1 MQKVLRKRIFRDFK
15 ENLPRY
21 LALAFL
27 LILSMYMVVS
37 IVGAAET
44 VMRGTTTEAKKQN
57 VEDGQFSLFVPMK
70 ESEWDALTDKG
81 ITLEKMF
88 FLDYDVDGDKTLRVF
103 KNRTKIDTIAIH
115 AGKLAQA
122 DDELVLERQYAEKN
136 DIHVGDTIVL
146 GDRTYKVSGIGTV
159 PDYDSPLKSL
169 GDTVCDSLNFGLAFV
184 TDEAYTILQTEGK
197 SEKSEEYYY
206 AYKLNDAMTDDELN
220 AELKQLSFSSDDV
233 DDAYFQEYWD
243 RTLGREEEFR
253 DGINE
258 LADGAKELADGLSEL
273 TDNNH
278 DLQKAS
284 DQIFAAYLE
293 QANSKLSA
301 YRVEIL
307 TADNFEEVLDKQ
319 IRSTNNAMLQLGLV
333 NAKSELQKLKAFSD
347 GIYEYT
353 DGTADAADGAVD
365 VQDGVQELKDET
377 ENMLDEIFNADAD
390 NLLSFVTAE
399 DNVRIHA
406 ASDDVEMNNTIGM
419 IAGVLLLVLIA
430 YVLSVFVVHSI
441 DQESAVIGALYA
453 LGVKRKDLMR
463 HYILL
468 PTLISLIGGAIG
480 TALAYTKIGVRY
492 QMQDTYYYYYYSLPD
507 IAVQIRPYTIVYGV
521 AIPPIICL
529 VVTSLVIR
537 KRLSRPVLTLL
548 KNEQKAAKGKDV
560 KLGNMKFMKLFRI
573 RQILRERRTALTVV
587 FGMFVSILLLVMSM
601 EIYVYCRAVQD
612 DYVADTKFEYM
623 YTYKYPGEEVPDGG
637 YEAYAKTLKKEIYGY
652 NFDVTVLGIRENNPF
667 FDVTLSDSADKVT
680 ISSSI
685 SYKYGLKK
693 GDVITLKDEE
703 NGKIYAFE
711 IEAVTQYAPSFMV
724 FLPYEKALD
733 LFGEQ
738 DDYYNVV
745 FADHD
750 LGVESGRLYSTM
762 TRDDVKKAAGI
773 FSDQMRS
780 MIITIGAV
788 SALIFAIV
796 LYLMMKVMIDR
807 SSFSIALIK
816 IFGYRNKE
824 VKKMYL
830 DGNFYIVLLG
840 ALVSIP
846 LAKVLLDAVYEPQF
860 VPNIAC
866 GVDKSFPAWLYLAMF
881 AGVLVLYFIINHLL
895 VRKIKQMLP
904 AEVLK
909 NRE

>member
-1 MQKVLRKRIFRDFK
+1 MQKVLRKRFFRDFK

-37 IVGAAET
+37 VVGAAET
-44 VMRGTTTEAKKQN
+44 VMRGTTTEAEKQN

-70 ESEWDALTDKG
+70 ESEWDELTDKG

-88 FLDYDVDGDKTLRVF
+88 FLDYVVDGDKTLRVF
-103 KNRTKIDTIAIH
+103 RNRTDIDTIAIH
-115 AGKLAQA
+115 EGKLAQA
-122 DDELVLERQYAEKN
+122 DDELVIERQYAEKN

-169 GDTVCDSLNFGLAFV
+169 GDTGCDSLNFGLAFV
-184 TDEAYTILQTEGK
+184 TDEVYTTLQKEGK
-197 SEKSEEYYY
+197 SAKSEEYYY
-206 AYKLNDAMTDDELN
+206 AYKLNDVMTDDELKT
-220 AELKQLSFSSDDV
+220 ELKKLSFSSDDV
-233 DDAYFQEYWD
+233 ADVYFQEYWD

-253 DGINE
+253 DGMNE

-278 DLQKAS
+278 DLQKAA
-284 DQIFAAYLE
+284 DQVFAAYLD
-293 QANSKLSA
+293 QANSKLSS
-301 YRVEIL
+301 YGVETL
-307 TADNFEEVLDKQ
+307 TADNFEAVLDKQ
-319 IRSTNNAMLQLGLV
+319 IQSTSNAMLQLGLV

-353 DGTADAADGAVD
+353 DGTEDAADGAAD

-377 ENMLDEIFNADAD
+377 EEMLDEIFTADAD

-406 ASDDVEMNNTIGM
+406 AGDDVAMNKTIGM

-453 LGVKRKDLMR
+453 LGVKQKDLMK

-480 TALAYTKIGVRY
+480 TALAYTKIGVWY
-492 QMQDTYYYYYYSLPD
+492 QMQDAYNYYSLPD
-507 IAVQIRPYTIVYGV
+507 IAVQVLPYTIIYGV

-529 VVTSLVIR
+529 IVTSLVIR
-537 KRLSRPVLTLL
+537 KRLSRPVLILL
-548 KNEQKAAKGKDV
+548 KNEQKAATGKDV

-601 EIYVYCRAVQD
+601 EIYTYCRAVQD

-623 YTYKYPGEEVPDGG
+623 YTYKYPSEEVPDGG

-652 NFDVTVLGIRENNPF
+652 NFDVTVLGIKGNNPF

-703 NGKIYAFE
+703 NGKLYAFE

-724 FLPYEKALD
+724 FLPYNKALD

-750 LGVESGRLYSTM
+750 LGVESGRLYSTL
-762 TRDDVKKAAGI
+762 TRDDVKKSAGI
-773 FSDQMRS
+773 FADQMRS

-830 DGNFYIVLLG
+830 DGNFYIVLIG

-846 LAKVLLDAVYEPQF
+846 LAKVLLDAAYEPQF

-866 GVDKSFPAWLYLAMF
+866 GVDKSFPVWMYLAMF

>member
-1 MQKVLRKRIFRDFK
+1 MCV
-15 ENLPRY
+15 
-21 LALAFL
+21 
-27 LILSMYMVVS
+27 
-37 IVGAAET
+37 
-44 VMRGTTTEAKKQN
+44 
-57 VEDGQFSLFVPMK
+57 
-70 ESEWDALTDKG
+70 
-81 ITLEKMF
+81 
-88 FLDYDVDGDKTLRVF
+88 
-103 KNRTKIDTIAIH
+103 
-115 AGKLAQA
+115 
-122 DDELVLERQYAEKN
+122 
-136 DIHVGDTIVL
+136 
-146 GDRTYKVSGIGTV
+146 
-159 PDYDSPLKSL
+159 
-169 GDTVCDSLNFGLAFV
+169 
-184 TDEAYTILQTEGK
+184 
-197 SEKSEEYYY
+197 
-206 AYKLNDAMTDDELN
+206 
-220 AELKQLSFSSDDV
+220 
-233 DDAYFQEYWD
+233 
-243 RTLGREEEFR
+243 
-253 DGINE
+253 
-258 LADGAKELADGLSEL
+258 
-273 TDNNH
+273 
-278 DLQKAS
+278 
-284 DQIFAAYLE
+284 
-293 QANSKLSA
+293 
-301 YRVEIL
+301 
-307 TADNFEEVLDKQ
+307 
-319 IRSTNNAMLQLGLV
+319 
-333 NAKSELQKLKAFSD
+333 
-347 GIYEYT
+347 
-353 DGTADAADGAVD
+353 
-365 VQDGVQELKDET
+365 
-377 ENMLDEIFNADAD
+377 
-390 NLLSFVTAE
+390 
-399 DNVRIHA
+399 IHA

-492 QMQDTYYYYYYSLPD
+492 QMQDTYYYYSLPD

-601 EIYVYCRAVQD
+601 EIY
-612 DYVADTKFEYM
+612 
-623 YTYKYPGEEVPDGG
+623 
-637 YEAYAKTLKKEIYGY
+637 GY
-652 NFDVTVLGIRENNPF
+652 NFDVTVLGIKENNPF

-724 FLPYEKALD
+724 FLPYDKALD

-866 GVDKSFPAWLYLAMF
+866 GVDKSFSAWLYLAMF

>member
-184 TDEAYTILQTEGK
+184 TDEAYTILQKEGK

-206 AYKLNDAMTDDELN
+206 AYKLNDAMTDDELK

-301 YRVEIL
+301 YGVEIL

-319 IRSTNNAMLQLGLV
+319 IRYTNNAMLQLGLV

-353 DGTADAADGAVD
+353 DGTADATDGAAD

-377 ENMLDEIFNADAD
+377 ENMLDEIFNADAN

-419 IAGVLLLVLIA
+419 IAGVLLLLLIA

-453 LGVKRKDLMR
+453 LGGKRKDLMR

-492 QMQDTYYYYYYSLPD
+492 QMQDTYYYYSLPD

-652 NFDVTVLGIRENNPF
+652 NFDVTVLGIKENNPF

-724 FLPYEKALD
+724 FLPYDKALD

-830 DGNFYIVLLG
+830 DGNFYIVLIG
-840 ALVSIP
+840 ALVSVP

>member
-206 AYKLNDAMTDDELN
+206 AYKLNDAMTDDELK

-353 DGTADAADGAVD
+353 DGTADAADGASD

-377 ENMLDEIFNADAD
+377 ENMLDEIFNADAN

-492 QMQDTYYYYYYSLPD
+492 QMQDTYYYYSLPD

-652 NFDVTVLGIRENNPF
+652 NFDVTVLGIKENNPF

-724 FLPYEKALD
+724 FLPYDKALD

>member
-37 IVGAAET
+37 VVGAAET
-44 VMRGTTTEAKKQN
+44 VMRGTTTEAEKQN

-88 FLDYDVDGDKTLRVF
+88 FLDYAVDGDKTIRVF
-103 KNRTKIDTIAIH
+103 RNRTEINTIAIC

-136 DIHVGDTIVL
+136 AIHVGDTIVL

-169 GDTVCDSLNFGLAFV
+169 SDTSCDSLNFGLAFV
-184 TDEAYTILQTEGK
+184 TDEAYTILQKEGK

-206 AYKLNDAMTDDELN
+206 AYKLNDAMTDDELK

-253 DGINE
+253 DGMNE

-353 DGTADAADGAVD
+353 DGTADAADGAAD

-377 ENMLDEIFNADAD
+377 ENMLDEIFNADAN
-390 NLLSFVTAE
+390 NLLSFVAAE

-406 ASDDVEMNNTIGM
+406 AGDDVAMNKTIGM

-453 LGVKRKDLMR
+453 LGVKRKDLMK

-480 TALAYTKIGVRY
+480 TALAYTRIGVWY
-492 QMQDTYYYYYYSLPD
+492 QMQDAYNYYSLPD
-507 IAVQIRPYTIVYGV
+507 IAVQVLPYTIIYGV
-521 AIPPIICL
+521 VIPPIICL
-529 VVTSLVIR
+529 IVTSLVIR
-537 KRLSRPVLTLL
+537 KRLSRPVLILL
-548 KNEQKAAKGKDV
+548 KNEQKAATGKDV

-601 EIYVYCRAVQD
+601 EIYTYCHAVQD

-623 YTYKYPGEEVPDGG
+623 YTYKYPAEQVPDGG

-652 NFDVTVLGIRENNPF
+652 NFDVTVLGIKENNPF

-724 FLPYEKALD
+724 FLPYDKALD

-738 DDYYNVV
+738 EDYYNVV

-750 LGVESGRLYSTM
+750 LGVEGGRLYSTL

-830 DGNFYIVLLG
+830 DGNFYIVLIG

-846 LAKVLLDAVYEPQF
+846 LAKVLLDATYEPQF

>member
-88 FLDYDVDGDKTLRVF
+88 FLDYVVDGDKTLRVF

-184 TDEAYTILQTEGK
+184 TDEAYTILQKEGK
-197 SEKSEEYYY
+197 SAKSEEYYY
-206 AYKLNDAMTDDELN
+206 AYKLNDAMTDDELK
-220 AELKQLSFSSDDV
+220 AELKKLSFSSDDV

-253 DGINE
+253 DGMNE

-353 DGTADAADGAVD
+353 DGTADAADGAAD

-377 ENMLDEIFNADAD
+377 ENMLDEIFNADAN

-468 PTLISLIGGAIG
+468 PTLISLIGSAIG

-492 QMQDTYYYYYYSLPD
+492 QMQDTYYYYSLPD
-507 IAVQIRPYTIVYGV
+507 IAVQIRPYTIIYGV

-529 VVTSLVIR
+529 IVTSLVIR
-537 KRLSRPVLTLL
+537 KRLSRPVLILL
-548 KNEQKAAKGKDV
+548 KNEQKAATGKDV

-601 EIYVYCRAVQD
+601 EIYTYCHAVQD

-623 YTYKYPGEEVPDGG
+623 YTYKYPSEEVPDGG

-652 NFDVTVLGIRENNPF
+652 NFDVTVLGIKGNNPF

-711 IEAVTQYAPSFMV
+711 IEAVTEYAPSFMV
-724 FLPYEKALD
+724 FLPYDKALD

-750 LGVESGRLYSTM
+750 LGVEGGRLYSTL

-788 SALIFAIV
+788 SALIFASV

-830 DGNFYIVLLG
+830 DGNFYIVLIG

-846 LAKVLLDAVYEPQF
+846 LAKVLLDAAYEPQF

-866 GVDKSFPAWLYLAMF
+866 GVDKSFPVWLYLAMF

>member
-37 IVGAAET
+37 IVGSAET
-44 VMRGTTTEAKKQN
+44 IMRGTTTEAEKQN

-70 ESEWDALTDKG
+70 ESEWDTLTDKG

-88 FLDYDVDGDKTLRVF
+88 FLDYIVDGDKTLRVF
-103 KNRTKIDTIAIH
+103 KNRSEIDTIAIH
-115 AGKLAQA
+115 EGKQAQA
-122 DDELVLERQYAEKN
+122 DDELVIERKYAEKN

-146 GDRTYKVSGIGTV
+146 GDRTYKASGIGTV

-169 GDTVCDSLNFGLAFV
+169 SDTSCDSLNFGLAFV
-184 TDEAYTILQTEGK
+184 TDEAYTTLQKEGK
-197 SEKSEEYYY
+197 SAKSEEYYY
-206 AYKLNDAMTDDELN
+206 AYKLNDAMTDDELK
-220 AELKQLSFSSDDV
+220 AELKKLSFSSDDV
-233 DDAYFQEYWD
+233 ADVYFQEYWD
-243 RTLGREEEFR
+243 RTLGREDEFR

-278 DLQKAS
+278 DLQKAA
-284 DQIFAAYLE
+284 DQVFAAYLE
-293 QANSKLSA
+293 QANTKLSS
-301 YRVEIL
+301 YGVETL
-307 TADNFEEVLDKQ
+307 TADNFEAVLDKQ
-319 IRSTNNAMLQLGLV
+319 IRSTSNAMLQLGLV
-333 NAKSELQKLKAFSD
+333 NAKSELQKLKAFTD

-353 DGTADAADGAVD
+353 DGTADAADGAAE
-365 VQDGVQELKDET
+365 VQDGVQEVKDET
-377 ENMLDEIFNADAD
+377 EDMLDEIFTADAN

-406 ASDDVEMNNTIGM
+406 AGDDVEMNKTIGM

-453 LGVKRKDLMR
+453 LGIKRKDLMK

-468 PTLISLIGGAIG
+468 PTLISFIGGTIG
-480 TALAYTKIGVRY
+480 TILAYTKIGVQY
-492 QMQDTYYYYYYSLPD
+492 QMADPYNYYSLPD
-507 IAVQIRPYTIVYGV
+507 ISVQVLPYTIVYGV
-521 AIPPIICL
+521 VVPPIVCL
-529 VVTSLVIR
+529 IVTSLVIR

-548 KNEQKAAKGKDV
+548 KNEQKVAKGKDV

-652 NFDVTVLGIRENNPF
+652 NFDVTVLGIKENNPF

-724 FLPYEKALD
+724 FLPYDKALD

-750 LGVESGRLYSTM
+750 LGVEGGRLYSTLS
-762 TRDDVKKAAGI
+762 RDDVKKAAGI

-830 DGNFYIVLLG
+830 DGNFYIVLIG

-846 LAKVLLDAVYEPQF
+846 LAKVLLDAAYEPQF

>member
-206 AYKLNDAMTDDELN
+206 AYKLNDAMTDDELK

-492 QMQDTYYYYYYSLPD
+492 QMQDTYYYYSLPD

-703 NGKIYAFE
+703 DGKIYAFE

-724 FLPYEKALD
+724 FLPYDKALD

-866 GVDKSFPAWLYLAMF
+866 GVDKSFSAWLYLAMF

>member
-1 MQKVLRKRIFRDFK
+1 
-15 ENLPRY
+15 
-21 LALAFL
+21 
-27 LILSMYMVVS
+27 
-37 IVGAAET
+37 
-44 VMRGTTTEAKKQN
+44 
-57 VEDGQFSLFVPMK
+57 
-70 ESEWDALTDKG
+70 
-81 ITLEKMF
+81 
-88 FLDYDVDGDKTLRVF
+88 
-103 KNRTKIDTIAIH
+103 
-115 AGKLAQA
+115 
-122 DDELVLERQYAEKN
+122 
-136 DIHVGDTIVL
+136 
-146 GDRTYKVSGIGTV
+146 
-159 PDYDSPLKSL
+159 
-169 GDTVCDSLNFGLAFV
+169 
-184 TDEAYTILQTEGK
+184 
-197 SEKSEEYYY
+197 
-206 AYKLNDAMTDDELN
+206 MTDDELK

-301 YRVEIL
+301 YGVEIL

-353 DGTADAADGAVD
+353 DGTADAADGAAD

-377 ENMLDEIFNADAD
+377 ENMLDEIFNADAN

-480 TALAYTKIGVRY
+480 TALAYTKVGVRY
-492 QMQDTYYYYYYSLPD
+492 QMQDTYYYYSLPD

-548 KNEQKAAKGKDV
+548 K
-560 KLGNMKFMKLFRI
+560 MS
-573 RQILRERRTALTVV
+573 RRLQ
-587 FGMFVSILLLVMSM
+587 
-601 EIYVYCRAVQD
+601 RAR
-612 DYVADTKFEYM
+612 M
-623 YTYKYPGEEVPDGG
+623 
-637 YEAYAKTLKKEIYGY
+637 
-652 NFDVTVLGIRENNPF
+652 
-667 FDVTLSDSADKVT
+667 
-680 ISSSI
+680 
-685 SYKYGLKK
+685 
-693 GDVITLKDEE
+693 
-703 NGKIYAFE
+703 
-711 IEAVTQYAPSFMV
+711 
-724 FLPYEKALD
+724 
-733 LFGEQ
+733 
-738 DDYYNVV
+738 
-745 FADHD
+745 
-750 LGVESGRLYSTM
+750 
-762 TRDDVKKAAGI
+762 
-773 FSDQMRS
+773 
-780 MIITIGAV
+780 
-788 SALIFAIV
+788 
-796 LYLMMKVMIDR
+796 
-807 SSFSIALIK
+807 
-816 IFGYRNKE
+816 
-824 VKKMYL
+824 
-830 DGNFYIVLLG
+830 
-840 ALVSIP
+840 
-846 LAKVLLDAVYEPQF
+846 
-860 VPNIAC
+860 
-866 GVDKSFPAWLYLAMF
+866 
-881 AGVLVLYFIINHLL
+881 
-895 VRKIKQMLP
+895 
-904 AEVLK
+904 
-909 NRE
+909 

>member
-37 IVGAAET
+37 VVGAAET
-44 VMRGTTTEAKKQN
+44 VMRGTTTEAEKQN

-88 FLDYDVDGDKTLRVF
+88 FLDYAVDGDKTIRVF
-103 KNRTKIDTIAIH
+103 RNRTEINTIAIC

-136 DIHVGDTIVL
+136 AIHVGDTIVL

-169 GDTVCDSLNFGLAFV
+169 SDTSCDSLNFGLAFV
-184 TDEAYTILQTEGK
+184 TDEVYTTLQKEGK
-197 SEKSEEYYY
+197 SAKSEEYYY
-206 AYKLNDAMTDDELN
+206 AYKLNDAMTDDELK
-220 AELKQLSFSSDDV
+220 AELKKLSFSSDDV
-233 DDAYFQEYWD
+233 DDVYFQEYWD

-258 LADGAKELADGLSEL
+258 LADGAKELAEGLSEL
-273 TDNNH
+273 TDNNPA
-278 DLQKAS
+278 LQ
-284 DQIFAAYLE
+284 
-293 QANSKLSA
+293 N
-301 YRVEIL
+301 
-307 TADNFEEVLDKQ
+307 
-319 IRSTNNAMLQLGLV
+319 
-333 NAKSELQKLKAFSD
+333 
-347 GIYEYT
+347 
-353 DGTADAADGAVD
+353 AADGASD
-365 VQDGVQELKDET
+365 VQDGMQELKDET
-377 ENMLDEIFNADAD
+377 EDMLDEIFTADAD

-406 ASDDVEMNNTIGM
+406 AGDDVAMNKTIGM

-453 LGVKRKDLMR
+453 LGVKRKDLMK

-480 TALAYTKIGVRY
+480 TALAYTRIGVWY
-492 QMQDTYYYYYYSLPD
+492 QMQDAYNYYSLPD
-507 IAVQIRPYTIVYGV
+507 IAVQVLPYTIIYGV
-521 AIPPIICL
+521 VIPPIICL
-529 VVTSLVIR
+529 IVTSLVIR
-537 KRLSRPVLTLL
+537 KRLSRPVLILL
-548 KNEQKAAKGKDV
+548 KNEQKAATGKDV

-573 RQILRERRTALTVV
+573 RQILRERRTALTVL

-601 EIYVYCRAVQD
+601 EIYTYCHAVQD

-623 YTYKYPGEEVPDGG
+623 YTYKYPAEQVPDGG

-652 NFDVTVLGIRENNPF
+652 NFDVTVLGIKENNPF
-667 FDVTLSDSADKVT
+667 FDVILSDSADKVT

-724 FLPYEKALD
+724 FLPYDKALD

-738 DDYYNVV
+738 EDYYNVV

-750 LGVESGRLYSTM
+750 LGVEGGRLYSTL

-830 DGNFYIVLLG
+830 DGNFYIVLIG

-846 LAKVLLDAVYEPQF
+846 LAKVLLDATYEPQF